1 MLNGLRCQTVSED
14 VRLMKNVV
22 CNGLFLYT
30 YFTRVI
36 FGILSFALLFLMC
49 CITCTGHRNYKS
61 IEFQNN
67 KYNDDE
73 IPGSNP
79 KLAQYNMAS

>member
-1 MLNGLRCQTVSED
+1 MRCQTVSED
-14 VRLMKNVV
+14 VRLAKNVV

-49 CITCTGHRNYKS
+49 CITCTGHRNCKS
-61 IEFQNN
+61 MESGNH
-67 KYNDDE
+67 KYDDDDHLE
-73 IPGSNP
+73 SNP
-79 KLAQYNMAS
+79 NMPQYNMAS